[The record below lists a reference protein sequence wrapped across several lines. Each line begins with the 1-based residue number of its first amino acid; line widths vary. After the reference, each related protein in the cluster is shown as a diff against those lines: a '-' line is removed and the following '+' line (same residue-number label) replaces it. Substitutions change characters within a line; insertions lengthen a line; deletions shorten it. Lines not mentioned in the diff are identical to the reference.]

1 MELRRQKSRCHCCET
16 GLVNGNEAETAAGPD
31 ERGEAPAEIVAR
43 ARVRAPTR
51 GNRRLEA
58 LLDGANSD
66 PELRAWWHM
75 AQVSSERL
83 GMSDHSWVHVQI
95 VLNIALRILRLL
107 VKAGIEPAMV
117 ADHAMG
123 RRDAEVVVAGGALL
137 HDVGMS
143 IHRSDHE
150 AYSLFLAERKLRELL
165 ARVYDEPERTVVAS
179 EALHTIIGHR
189 RRGEPYTLEA
199 GVVRVAD
206 ALDMAQGRSRVPVDA
221 GRVGIHALSAAAIDE
236 VVIDAGDER
245 PVRVEIRM
253 NNSAGIF
260 QVDDLLATKL
270 RGTPL
275 EGHVEVVAAVEGETE
290 KRLLREFR
298 LPEG

>member
-1 MELRRQKSRCHCCET
+1 
-16 GLVNGNEAETAAGPD
+16 VNAEETATGPG
-31 ERGEAPAEIVAR
+31 ERGKPPAEVTAR
-43 ARVRAPTR
+43 ARVRVPTR

-58 LLDGANSD
+58 LLHGVNADQ
-66 PELRAWWHM
+66 ELLSWWHM
-75 AQVSSERL
+75 AQVTSERL

-95 VLNIALRILRLL
+95 VLNISLRILRLL
-107 VKAGIEPAMV
+107 VRAGIEPAMV

-123 RRDAEVVVAGGALL
+123 RRDAEVVVAAGSML

-143 IHRSDHE
+143 IHRNDHE

-165 ARVYDEPERTVVAS
+165 ADVYDEPDRTVVIS
-179 EALHTIIGHR
+179 EALNAIIGHR

-206 ALDMAQGRSRVPVDA
+206 ALDMAQGRSRLPVDA

-236 VVIDAGDER
+236 VVIEAGEER

-260 QVDDLLATKL
+260 QVDELLATKL

-275 EGHVEVVAAVEGETE
+275 ESHVEVIALVEGETE

>member
-1 MELRRQKSRCHCCET
+1 MT
-16 GLVNGNEAETAAGPD
+16 IDEAESASGP
-31 ERGEAPAEIVAR
+31 GELGKTVEEIIAR

-58 LLDGANSD
+58 LLEGVNSD

-75 AQVSSERL
+75 AQVTSERL

-107 VKAGIEPAMV
+107 VRGGIEPAMV
-117 ADHAMG
+117 SDHSMG
-123 RRDAEVVVAGGALL
+123 RRDAEVVVAAGALL

-143 IHRSDHE
+143 IHRADHE

-165 ARVYDEPERTVVAS
+165 ADVYEDPERTVVIS
-179 EALHTIIGHR
+179 EALGSIIGHR

-206 ALDMAQGRSRVPVDA
+206 ALDMAQGRSRLPVDA

-236 VVIDAGDER
+236 VVIEGGEER

-275 EGHVEVVAAVEGETE
+275 ESHVEVIAAVEGETE

-298 LPEG
+298 LPES

>member
-1 MELRRQKSRCHCCET
+1 MSS
-16 GLVNGNEAETAAGPD
+16 NDAESTAAGPD
-31 ERGEAPAEIVAR
+31 ERAETPADAIAV

-58 LLDGANSD
+58 LLEGVNADA
-66 PELRAWWHM
+66 ELRAWWHM
-75 AQVSSERL
+75 AQVTSERL

-107 VKAGIEPAMV
+107 GRAGIEPAMV
-117 ADHAMG
+117 ADHRMG
-123 RRDAEVVVAGGALL
+123 RRDAEVVVASGALL

-143 IHRSDHE
+143 IHRADHE

-165 ARVYDEPERTVVAS
+165 GDLYDEPERTVVAS

-189 RRGEPYTLEA
+189 RRGEPYTVEA

-206 ALDMAQGRSRVPVDA
+206 ALDMAQGRSRVPVEA
-221 GRVGIHALSAAAIDE
+221 GRMGIHALSAAAIDE
-236 VVIDAGDER
+236 VIIEAGEER
-245 PVRVEIRM
+245 PVRLEIHM

-275 EGHVEVVAAVEGETE
+275 ESQVEVVAAVEGETE
-290 KRLLREFR
+290 KRLLGEFR
-298 LPEG
+298 LPEAKG

>member
-1 MELRRQKSRCHCCET
+1 MSTDAAR
-16 GLVNGNEAETAAGPD
+16 EAQTAAGPG
-31 ERGEAPAEIVAR
+31 ERGTTPAEAIER

-58 LLDGANSD
+58 LLDGVNAD
-66 PELRAWWHM
+66 AELRGWWHM
-75 AQVSSERL
+75 AQVTSERL

-95 VLNIALRILRLL
+95 VLNIALRLLRLL
-107 VKAGIEPAMV
+107 AKAGVEPVMV
-117 ADHAMG
+117 ADHGMG
-123 RRDAEVVVAGGALL
+123 RRDAEVVVAAGALL

-143 IHRSDHE
+143 IHRTDHE
-150 AYSLFLAERKLRELL
+150 AYSLFLAEPKLRQLL
-165 ARVYDEPERTVVAS
+165 EDVYDEPERTVVVS
-179 EALHTIIGHR
+179 EALQTIIGHR
-189 RRGEPYTLEA
+189 RRGEQPYTLEA

-206 ALDMAQGRSRVPVDA
+206 ALDMAHGRSRVPVES

-236 VVIDAGDER
+236 VGIEAGTDR
-245 PVRVEIRM
+245 PVRIEIRM
-253 NNSAGIF
+253 NNSAGVF

-275 EGHVEVVAAVEGETE
+275 ESHLEVLATIEGETE
-290 KRLLREFR
+290 KRLFTEFR

>member
-1 MELRRQKSRCHCCET
+1 MGKTDEQPPEDI
-16 GLVNGNEAETAAGPD
+16 EAAGP
-31 ERGEAPAEIVAR
+31 GELGRTPADATAAAR
-43 ARVRAPTR
+43 IGAPTR
-51 GNRRLEA
+51 GNRRLDA
-58 LLDGANSD
+58 LLERLNDD
-66 PELRAWWHM
+66 PEVRAWWHM
-75 AQVSSERL
+75 TQVQSERL

-107 VKAGIEPAMV
+107 VKAGVEPAMV
-117 ADHAMG
+117 ADHRMG
-123 RRDAEVVVAGGALL
+123 RRDAEVVVASGALL

-143 IHRSDHE
+143 IHRADHE

-165 ARVYDEPERTVVAS
+165 ADLYDEPERTVVAS

-189 RRGEPYTLEA
+189 RRGEPYTVEA

-206 ALDMAQGRSRVPVDA
+206 ALDMAQGRSRVPVEA
-221 GRVGIHALSAAAIDE
+221 GRMGIHALSAAAIDDVAIE
-236 VVIDAGDER
+236 AGEDR
-245 PVRVEIRM
+245 AVRLEIHM

-275 EGHVEVVAAVEGETE
+275 ESQVEVVASVEGETE
-290 KRLLREFR
+290 KRLLGEFR
-298 LPEG
+298 LPEA

>member
-1 MELRRQKSRCHCCET
+1 VSAK
-16 GLVNGNEAETAAGPD
+16 EAAGTAAGPD
-31 ERGEAPAEIVAR
+31 ERGGRPAEVIAG

-58 LLDGANSD
+58 LLERANSD
-66 PELRAWWHM
+66 EELRAWWHM
-75 AQVSSERL
+75 AQVTSERL

-107 VKAGIEPAMV
+107 MKAGIEPAMV
-117 ADHAMG
+117 ADHRMG
-123 RRDAEVVVAGGALL
+123 RRDAEVVVASGALL

-143 IHRSDHE
+143 IHRADHE
-150 AYSLFLAERKLRELL
+150 AYSLFLAERKLHQLL
-165 ARVYDEPERTVVAS
+165 ADLYDEAERTVVAS

-189 RRGEPYTLEA
+189 RRGEPYTVEA

-206 ALDMAQGRSRVPVDA
+206 ALDMAQGRSRVPVEA
-221 GRVGIHALSAAAIDE
+221 GRMGIHALSAAAIDDVAIE
-236 VVIDAGDER
+236 AGEDR
-245 PVRVEIRM
+245 AVRLEIHM

-275 EGHVEVVAAVEGETE
+275 ESQVEVVASVEGETE
-290 KRLLREFR
+290 KRLLGEFR

>member
-1 MELRRQKSRCHCCET
+1 VSA
-16 GLVNGNEAETAAGPD
+16 NEPSGTAAGPD
-31 ERGEAPAEIVAR
+31 ERGGRPADAIAG

-58 LLDGANSD
+58 LLERVNADD
-66 PELRAWWHM
+66 ELRAWWHM
-75 AQVSSERL
+75 AQVTSERL

-117 ADHAMG
+117 ADHRMG
-123 RRDAEVVVAGGALL
+123 RRDAEVVVASGALL

-143 IHRSDHE
+143 IHRADHE

-165 ARVYDEPERTVVAS
+165 VDLYDEPERTVVAS

-189 RRGEPYTLEA
+189 RRGAPYTVEA

-206 ALDMAQGRSRVPVDA
+206 ALDMAQGRSRVPVEA
-221 GRVGIHALSAAAIDE
+221 GRMGIHALSAAAIDDVAIE
-236 VVIDAGDER
+236 AGEDR
-245 PVRVEIRM
+245 PVRLEIHM

-275 EGHVEVVAAVEGETE
+275 ESQVEVIASVEGETE
-290 KRLLREFR
+290 KRLLGEFR
-298 LPEG
+298 LPEN

>member
-1 MELRRQKSRCHCCET
+1 MT
-16 GLVNGNEAETAAGPD
+16 IDEAESASGP
-31 ERGEAPAEIVAR
+31 GELGKTVEEIIAR

-58 LLDGANSD
+58 LLEGVNSD

-75 AQVSSERL
+75 AQVTSERL

-95 VLNIALRILRLL
+95 VLNIVLRILRLL
-107 VKAGIEPAMV
+107 VRGGIEPAMV
-117 ADHAMG
+117 SDHSMG
-123 RRDAEVVVAGGALL
+123 RRDAEVVVAAGALL

-143 IHRSDHE
+143 IHRADHE

-165 ARVYDEPERTVVAS
+165 ADVYEDPERTVVIS
-179 EALHTIIGHR
+179 EALGSIIGHR

-206 ALDMAQGRSRVPVDA
+206 ALDMAQGRSRLPVDA

-236 VVIDAGDER
+236 VVIEGGEER

-275 EGHVEVVAAVEGETE
+275 ESHVEVIAAVEGETE

-298 LPEG
+298 LPES

>member
-1 MELRRQKSRCHCCET
+1 
-16 GLVNGNEAETAAGPD
+16 VNADEEETAGGPD
-31 ERGEAPAEIVAR
+31 ELGESPAEVVAN

-58 LLDGANSD
+58 LLDGVNAD

-75 AQVSSERL
+75 AQVTSERL

-107 VKAGIEPAMV
+107 VRGGIEPAMV

-123 RRDAEVVVAGGALL
+123 GRDAEVVVASGALL

-143 IHRSDHE
+143 IHRTDHE

-165 ARVYDEPERTVVAS
+165 GPIYDEPERAVVSS
-179 EALHTIIGHR
+179 EALHAIIGHR

-206 ALDMAQGRSRVPVDA
+206 ALDMAQGRSRVPVEA

-236 VVIDAGDER
+236 VTIEAGEER

-275 EGHVEVVAAVEGETE
+275 ESHVEVIAAVEGETE

>member
-1 MELRRQKSRCHCCET
+1 MSS
-16 GLVNGNEAETAAGPD
+16 NDAESTAAGPD
-31 ERGEAPAEIVAR
+31 ERAETPADAIAD

-58 LLDGANSD
+58 LLEGVNADA
-66 PELRAWWHM
+66 ELRAWWHM
-75 AQVSSERL
+75 AQVTSERL

-107 VKAGIEPAMV
+107 GRAGIEPAMV
-117 ADHAMG
+117 ADHKMG
-123 RRDAEVVVAGGALL
+123 RRDAEVVVASGALL

-143 IHRSDHE
+143 IHRADHE

-165 ARVYDEPERTVVAS
+165 GDLYDEPERTVVAS

-189 RRGEPYTLEA
+189 RRGEPYTVEA

-206 ALDMAQGRSRVPVDA
+206 ALDMAQGRSRVPVEA
-221 GRVGIHALSAAAIDE
+221 GRMGIHALSAAAIDE
-236 VVIDAGDER
+236 VIIEAGEER
-245 PVRVEIRM
+245 PVRLEIHM

-275 EGHVEVVAAVEGETE
+275 ESQVEVVAAVEGETE
-290 KRLLREFR
+290 KRLLGEFR
-298 LPEG
+298 LPEAKG

>member
-1 MELRRQKSRCHCCET
+1 VSADQ
-16 GLVNGNEAETAAGPD
+16 AQTATGPD
-31 ERGEAPAEIVAR
+31 ERGGSPAEIIAR

-58 LLDGANSD
+58 LLDGVNSD

-75 AQVSSERL
+75 AQVTSERL

-107 VKAGIEPAMV
+107 VRAGIEPAMV

-143 IHRSDHE
+143 IHRTDHE

-165 ARVYDEPERTVVAS
+165 ADVYDEPERAVVVA

-189 RRGEPYTLEA
+189 RRGQPYTLEA

-221 GRVGIHALSAAAIDE
+221 GRMGIHALSAAAIDE
-236 VVIDAGDER
+236 VVIDGGEER

-270 RGTPL
+270 RRTPL
-275 EGHVEVVAAVEGETE
+275 ESHVEVVAAVEGETE

-298 LPEG
+298 LPED